1 VASMRISHMGDI
13 LYEQRVKIIEGEY

>member
-1 VASMRISHMGDI
+1 MRISHMGDI